1 MHKVKG
7 KIDGHSIKVVSHAI
21 SPTRQVHEANIR
33 VEMLV
38 REARVDMLIDP
49 RKYLGAAKE
58 AMKNLC
64 IERYLA
70 FGCEDQASKIKPIS
84 LEKMSKRYAAGKLQQ
99 IIQ

>member
-1 MHKVKG
+1 MVHLANAAIAHDVCQVAMHKVKG

-49 RKYLGAAKE
+49 RKYLGIQHTHKSVAAFRCMF
-58 AMKNLC
+58 AV
-64 IERYLA
+64 
-70 FGCEDQASKIKPIS
+70 
-84 LEKMSKRYAAGKLQQ
+84 QQ
-99 IIQ
+99 GRT